1 MSQFQ
6 KGDVVRL
13 KSGGERM
20 TIEDLGNFSSMG
32 VGPKEGA
39 KCVWFDDRKVLR
51 EVFDI
56 AVLEKAGS
64 ARPGAGAVQL

>member
-1 MSQFQ
+1 MSQLQ

-20 TIEDLGNFSSMG
+20 TVEDLGNYSSLG

-39 KCVWFDDRKVLR
+39 KCVWFDGKKVLR

-56 AVLEKAGS
+56 AVLEKAGPV
-64 ARPGAGAVQL
+64 RPGAGAVQL